1 MLRRSQG
8 KMNNPLV
15 LPRGCLF
22 KLITRKQYLDLKG
35 VLNNLIRFVIH
46 VFFPLV
52 AGSLVYLTLRCS
64 NVLFVG
70 ILENICCKYSCTEV
84 ILADWDWIKY
94 NLPDGLWVYSLTSLM
109 IIIWKSYTWKS
120 LIWICSGLLIAI
132 ISEFCQF
139 IGVFPGTYDPIDIVF
154 YLLAFGL
161 AVFNLS
167 PITLK
172 TTSENRL

>member
-1 MLRRSQG
+1 
-8 KMNNPLV
+8 MNPKN
-15 LPRGCLF
+15 
-22 KLITRKQYLDLKG
+22 KSWKHYLEG
-35 VLNNLIRFVIH
+35 VLNNLMRFAIH

-52 AGSLVYLTLRCS
+52 TGSLVYLTLRCS
-64 NVLFVG
+64 NVLFVE
-70 ILENICCKYSCTEV
+70 ILKNICCQYPCTKV
-84 ILADWDWIKY
+84 ILADWIKY

-132 ISEFCQF
+132 ISEFCQS
-139 IGVFPGTYDPIDIVF
+139 IGVLLGTYDSLDIIF

-161 AVFNLS
+161 ALFNLS

-172 TTSENRL
+172 TTSEDHL